1 MCDSNNYAIDKN
13 IPKSL
18 CDCVL
23 HCNTTPSLRLRVFSL
38 VMPFNLVVLSFQI
51 TKKLLRKHFQ
61 LFGAIDYFTLHL
73 KLNYCYGF
81 IQFTSVYSAA
91 SALRSQHHYVSG
103 FRIKVSAADSWHQPR
118 NTEEETAPQNDEASV
133 ATETDQSEDHILN
146 ILDLNDDCLFDI
158 FNMLNCIDLSAVDQT
173 CTRFQRVASDV
184 FRRKHTAINL
194 TMTELPGYSNVG
206 NSQLTL
212 FQIRNLLRGYGAQIQ
227 KIHVAAL
234 SFKQENRYRVLD
246 LIIRNCK
253 TLKSLCL
260 TGFYIKVCHLLS
272 FFALHPIF

>member
-1 MCDSNNYAIDKN
+1 MPSIK
-13 IPKSL
+13 ISQFIVGH
-18 CDCVL
+18 CVIA
-23 HCNTTPSLRLRVFSL
+23 CFIATWSIAFRFTIFDVFQ
-38 VMPFNLVVLSFQI
+38 FDVLSLQI

-61 LFGAIDYFTLHL
+61 LFGPIDYFTLHL

-118 NTEEETAPQNDEASV
+118 NTEDAAAQKDEASV
-133 ATETDQSEDHILN
+133 TTETDQSEDRILQ

-173 CTRFQRVASDV
+173 CTRFQRVAADV
-184 FRRKHTAINL
+184 FRRKHSAVNL

-206 NSQLTL
+206 TSQLTL
-212 FQIRNLLRGYGAQIQ
+212 FQIRNLFKAYGSQIQ
-227 KIHVAAL
+227 KLHVAAL

-246 LIIRNCK
+246 LIIRNCR

-260 TGFYIKVCHLLS
+260 TGFYIKVCHWYTTFSLIYPTS
-272 FFALHPIF
+272 WG